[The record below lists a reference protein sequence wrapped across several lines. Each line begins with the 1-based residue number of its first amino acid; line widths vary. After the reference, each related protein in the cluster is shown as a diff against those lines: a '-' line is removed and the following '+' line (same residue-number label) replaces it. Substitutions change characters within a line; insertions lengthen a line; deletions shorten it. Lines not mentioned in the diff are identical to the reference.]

1 MSESTYLLDTNMFS
15 YIAKGNSPAARR
27 EWRRLSRDREVAI
40 CISVITEAE
49 VRYGMAKHALSRE
62 RADAIEG
69 LLANLQILPW
79 GSEEAAAYAR
89 TRAQL
94 EGKGVTLSAMD
105 MLIAAQAIAAG
116 AVLVTRDKI
125 FEPVPDLHATVNWAT
140 DL

>member
-27 EWRRLSRDREVAI
+27 EWLRLSRDREATV

-49 VRYGMAKHALSRE
+49 VRYGLAKRALSRE

-105 MLIAAQAIAAG
+105 MLIAAQAIAVG
-116 AVLVTRDKI
+116 AVLVTRDNI
-125 FEPVPDLHATVNWAT
+125 FEHVSDLHATVNWAI

>member
-15 YIAKGNSPAARR
+15 YIAKGNSLAARR
-27 EWRRLSRDREVAI
+27 EWLRLSRDREAAV

-49 VRYGMAKHALSRE
+49 IRYGMARHTLSRE

-89 TRAQL
+89 TRTQL
-94 EGKGVTLSAMD
+94 ERAGVTLSAMD
-105 MLIAAQAIAAG
+105 MLIAAQAVAAG
-116 AVLVTRDKI
+116 AVLVTHDKI
-125 FEPVPDLHATVNWAT
+125 FERVPDLQAIVNWAT